1 MPQRDYGLME
11 PGRSPWWCI
20 RRARINARF
29 HMAANTRLKSKPII
43 VQTKPTQP
51 FPLSITIPINSP
63 CVVTLVRAPP
73 WQLRGCWRQNL
84 GPDPSLGCYAHPAV
98 CKQGKTKN
106 LHTRGTPG
114 RGPYL
119 TIEAHRSHLVSAN
132 KGSWSRGVSV
142 RWLENVNGPIH
153 ARGITSTKLPVCF
166 RLCWVK
172 EKCGRKGCFGGLFF
186 PFAGPGLQL
195 QDGAAPK
202 PWAGSPLFMQ
212 EPE

>member
-29 HMAANTRLKSKPII
+29 RMAANTRLKSKPII

-63 CVVTLVRAPP
+63 CMVTLVRAPP
-73 WQLRGCWRQNL
+73 GSSEAAEGKILVPTLLFAATCTQLFVSRVKLKPPR
-84 GPDPSLGCYAHPAV
+84 SSYARKGAISH
-98 CKQGKTKN
+98 N
-106 LHTRGTPG
+106 RNS
-114 RGPYL
+114 
-119 TIEAHRSHLVSAN
+119 RSHLVSAN

-142 RWLENVNGPIH
+142 LEDVNGPIH
-153 ARGITSTKLPVCF
+153 ASRITSTKLPMCF